1 MSLSETKTID
11 QIIVNDL
18 GCVQYRE
25 ATRVFKDGVEISK
38 TYHVTVL
45 LPGQDLTSHPSN
57 VAAVANA
64 AWTPEILAAAKQR
77 EQELIAQATA

>member
-25 ATRVFKDGVEISK
+25 AARVFKDNVEISK

-45 LPGQDLTSHPSN
+45 SPGQDLTGHPSN

-64 AWTPEILAAAKQR
+64 AWTPEILAAAQQR